1 MVQNQQKPATRPA
14 EFIVVLWQLE
24 KPRHKLI
31 QLDKAAFMLYQGKDK
46 RYWASGDSTGT
57 FIAKIS
63 KIAEKQKFIGGG
75 LKLLVCLWCCVRIL
89 GIGDH
94 PARTNP
100 HLSSHWSSY
109 FYISSFSIFLSGIC
123 CVSVILH
130 FVFLWTNLIWV
141 SFFWLNHIRHPL
153 FILHLKCYVLNNTG
167 AFDL

>member
-46 RYWASGDSTGT
+46 RYWASGDSTRT

-75 LKLLVCLWCCVRIL
+75 LKLLVCLYGAVWGYWVLVTIRPEPIRIFPVTDL
-89 GIGDH
+89 PIF
-94 PARTNP
+94 TFP
-100 HLSSHWSSY
+100 HSPSFYLVFVAFLWFFILCFSEQTLSGSLSSDWTTSDILCS
-109 FYISSFSIFLSGIC
+109 FYTWNATS
-123 CVSVILH
+123 
-130 FVFLWTNLIWV
+130 
-141 SFFWLNHIRHPL
+141 
-153 FILHLKCYVLNNTG
+153 
-167 AFDL
+167 